1 MAETDAATAITASV
15 STAVTYTLGVA
26 TGSSSAA
33 QVFNPLTGYWISD
46 PMRLTGSGVVSS
58 VIRWAST
65 APASGSTVIVQ
76 TTING
81 GATWDTATNGAPVP
95 RLVEGDTL
103 TQQVQVR
110 VTFSRASG
118 SDTSPAVQWL
128 ELRVVSDAS
137 VDELIPV
144 AHGTI
149 TKVDVT
155 SVGGTGAGAGG
166 GGGGAGVSGKGGGQ
180 YGGAPS
186 IKVSGVDLSRLIS
199 RNVWQQPYVVP
210 AGLTYSEAVQ
220 AMVQDRLPTQTDFSI
235 TSVPQI
241 VPLLVYG
248 MDQGS
253 DPWQDIQDLA
263 AAVGCEAF
271 FDPLGAFVFR
281 PIPDPR
287 KTAPVWTF
295 DDTIN
300 PVVVKA
306 QRQLTD
312 EQTFNYVVVRGES
325 TSVKN
330 PVSAVAYDNDPSSPT
345 YIYGAY
351 GQHTEYVTMPQ
362 VLTADQAQAAAN
374 AILYSSLGAS
384 DTVTLTGVPMPA
396 LEPGDP
402 VRVLSSDVKANG
414 VYVINSLTTPLSQAE
429 AQEITCFRQS
439 QQL

>member
-1 MAETDAATAITASV
+1 VAETDAATAITASV
-15 STAVTYTLGVA
+15 STAVTFTLGIA
-26 TGSSSAA
+26 TSSSSAA
-33 QVFNPLTGYWISD
+33 QVFNPLTGYWVSD
-46 PMRLTGSGVVSS
+46 PLRLTGAGVVSS
-58 VIRWAST
+58 VVRWAST
-65 APASGSTVIVQ
+65 APAVGSSVTVE

-81 GATWDTATNGAPVP
+81 GASWDAATNGAPVP

-103 TQQVQVR
+103 TQQIQVR
-110 VTFSRASG
+110 ITFSRLNG

-128 ELRVVSDAS
+128 ELRAVSDAS

-149 TKVDVT
+149 TKVEVM
-155 SVGGTGAGAGG
+155 SVGGVGAGG
-166 GGGGAGVSGKGGGQ
+166 GGGGGPGMSGNGGGQ
-180 YGGAPS
+180 FGGAPS
-186 IKVSGVDLSRLIS
+186 IKVSGVDLSRSIS
-199 RNVWQQPYVVP
+199 RNVWEQPYVVP
-210 AGLTYSEAVQ
+210 AGLTYSQAVQ
-220 AMVQDRLPTQTDFSI
+220 AMVQDRLPTQVDFSI
-235 TSVPQI
+235 TSVPQV

-263 AAVGCEAF
+263 AACGCECF
-271 FDPLGAFVFR
+271 FDPLGVFVFR
-281 PIPDPR
+281 PVPDPR
-287 KTAPVWTF
+287 KSAPVWTF

-306 QRQLTD
+306 QRALTD
-312 EQTFNYVVVRGES
+312 EQTFNYVVVKGES

-330 PVSAVAYDNDPSSPT
+330 PVSAVAFDDDPSSPT

-374 AILYSSLGAS
+374 AILYASLGAS

-396 LEPGDP
+396 LEPGDI